1 LTQNSDL
8 GWAFQLD
15 VSACGMDGRLRTLD
29 YNQTAFMRVG
39 RKDGAVELTLATFD
53 IDSYCSYTE
62 SYKVKFDYGTLDA
75 EAHQFDSA
83 GGLVNI
89 SFSLQAY
96 NKDYTNAVNHST
108 AAGQMI
114 YLGLTVTSDGFDFA
128 DNMTDKAISG
138 KAFAPQSCEVS
149 DEHNTTYTLFAWDD
163 DSCNN
168 DAVDF
173 SIEYDNAKNMWQFEH
188 ILFLMGNYRKSTLS
202 LECTVVVC
210 DMQRANNACNQV
222 FEACGV

>member
-1 LTQNSDL
+1 M
-8 GWAFQLD
+8 G
-15 VSACGMDGRLRTLD
+15 
-29 YNQTAFMRVG
+29 G
-39 RKDGAVELTLATFD
+39 RKDNNFELTLATFD

-83 GGLVNI
+83 GG
-89 SFSLQAY
+89 
-96 NKDYTNAVNHST
+96 
-108 AAGQMI
+108 QMI

-128 DNMTDKAISG
+128 DNMTDKASSG

-173 SIEYDNAKNMWQFEH
+173 SIEYDNAK
-188 ILFLMGNYRKSTLS
+188 T
-202 LECTVVVC
+202 
-210 DMQRANNACNQV
+210 
-222 FEACGV
+222 